1 MDFSFIRGNLAEQP
15 PEQPT
20 EQLLGSKPIE
30 VSLELKSRLQ
40 GLTEARE
47 GQEQAPQLKRLYTTE
62 QADHIRSLNMY
73 KDYQNNIKAAGQL
86 RTEILKGT
94 RAAED
99 SLSLLLKACKCI
111 SCMTGDK
118 LFYEQIEADVVSIY
132 GLGLGEPEPIRK
144 ELEEVRIR
152 LGKLQ
157 EAAERETHTD
167 SKARI
172 AAAIKS
178 HKQREAYLQ
187 GLLEE

>member
-73 KDYQNNIKAAGQL
+73 KDYQNNIK
-86 RTEILKGT
+86 
-94 RAAED
+94 AAED